1 MTLRNLKYKRGVV
14 ATEIST
20 KTVRNIVNIKIG
32 HHWLHS
38 LYWRNIRVSLNTIL
52 WAGIICIPLICSEH
66 DCWSN
71 VVERA
76 NIDIRTG
83 LTGIS
88 SVHSQCL
95 HSNHYFSVV
104 QMYEEHRIVM
114 LELWI
119 RSDESVDE
127 WVVIVVSEPDL
138 ILLNTFS
145 VFLMTL
151 TAQSCSLITLL
162 KQHNPSCRRSSFQV
176 VHLTQ
181 QNSVSKYQSWL
192 TGS

>member
-14 ATEIST
+14 ATEIFT

-38 LYWRNIRVSLNTIL
+38 LYWRNIRVSLSTIL

-83 LTGIS
+83 LTGS
-88 SVHSQCL
+88 SVHSKCL

-127 WVVIVVSEPDL
+127 WVVIVVNEPDL
-138 ILLNTFS
+138 ILLNKLIF
-145 VFLMTL
+145 
-151 TAQSCSLITLL
+151 QSGT
-162 KQHNPSCRRSSFQV
+162 NPLPPLS
-176 VHLTQ
+176 
-181 QNSVSKYQSWL
+181 
-192 TGS
+192 